1 MMNTYGSDYME
12 ILFINQRG
20 AEYGQS
26 LLYHG
31 LTKLG
36 YNVVPWFWSTFHFED
51 LAECDMNCSD
61 PRSPCSDPTVGIGCT
76 NHPAHLALP
85 YPRYIEHEK
94 IIDTNWDLVVT
105 NNGFGHEQLHRHFRR
120 RGIPI
125 AALDLGDSPQSAW
138 GAWNRV
144 IGGPPDF
151 FFRRE
156 YYPGQQGF
164 PLSYSF
170 YKERAVGR
178 EALETRPG
186 LVVSSLYR
194 PTNSTRQ
201 RVSEAIGK
209 TFENSFVGQK
219 PHSEY
224 LETIASSLFSVA
236 LPGAGQDTLRA
247 WEIASQGSVLCK
259 PEQSITI
266 NNDFVGGESCI
277 VFKNVEDLVSQIKY
291 YLNCSPDVYNK
302 LRQNCYEHFL
312 KHHTTEA
319 RATEFLNRC
328 GLL

>member
-1 MMNTYGSDYME
+1 MSKAKLN
-12 ILFINQRG
+12 ILFINQRQS
-20 AEYGQS
+20 EYGQS

-36 YNVVPWFWSTFHFED
+36 HHVVPFYWSSFHFEQ
-51 LAECDMNCSD
+51 LQPCEQKCSD
-61 PRSPCSDPTVGIGCT
+61 KNSPCQDFSAIIGCT
-76 NHPAHLALP
+76 NHPAHLDLP
-85 YPRYIEHEK
+85 HPTAMEIVDMLWY
-94 IIDTNWDLVVT
+94 NWDLIVT
-105 NNGFGHEQLHRHFRR
+105 NNGYGNEELHRHFRR
-120 RGIPI
+120 QGIPI
-125 AALDLGDSPQSAW
+125 AALDLGDSAQSAW
-138 GAWNRV
+138 DAWCGV

-156 YYPGQQGF
+156 YYSGQQGF

-170 YKERAVGR
+170 YAERAVDR

-194 PTNSTRQ
+194 PTNASRKQT
-201 RVSEAIGK
+201 SEEIKK
-209 TFENSFVGQK
+209 TFPNSFVGQK

-224 LETIASSLFSVA
+224 LATIANSQFSVA

-259 PEQSITI
+259 PTQSITI

-291 YLNCSPDVYNK
+291 YLNNRKEYDE
-302 LRQNCYEHFL
+302 LRKRCFNHFI

-319 RATEFLNRC
+319 RAAELLERC
-328 GLL
+328 GFS